1 MEPDAGH
8 LMNLGAASQFFFPV
22 GRLGVNRTEREQQ
35 ATAMLAALQGQT
47 RVDGAKVLVQQAV
60 QAARSG
66 LRDTVAAELG
76 DECRRVITRE
86 TADRPA

>member
-1 MEPDAGH
+1 
-8 LMNLGAASQFFFPV
+8 
-22 GRLGVNRTEREQQ
+22 
-35 ATAMLAALQGQT
+35 MLAALQGQT